1 MAKGVKIAAGTLL
14 ALGAVGGIAYLF
26 RQKKLLKNICVSH
39 TDIGWEATLYDI
51 VSSMQ
56 LGTTPSMQMPFQLT
70 LVINSNIDV
79 TVKEVDMSIVWLTT
93 GTDFLASDKLI
104 ANIYSE
110 RETILK
116 GKSETTLTI
125 NVDLS
130 PLAALTNGVSKFS
143 GIESLRD
150 KESDRIKNMEVL
162 LNNIGIKTKSTF
174 NSLKIYGNPNAKT
187 KKLINIYPKN
197 DHRIAMS
204 SAVLGL
210 LIGGKLKINNFET
223 VNTSFP
229 GFVALIKY
237 LGGRIEI
244 KK

>member
-1 MAKGVKIAAGTLL
+1 MGARLHEMQNSHERQQKTSAFFIALTLL
-14 ALGAVGGIAYLF
+14 TPGS
-26 RQKKLLKNICVSH
+26 KLLIKNINCNP
-39 TDIGWEATLYDI
+39 TRIG
-51 VSSMQ
+51 
-56 LGTTPSMQMPFQLT
+56 F
-70 LVINSNIDV
+70 INVLKKRMGAKI
-79 TVKEVDMSIVWLTT
+79 
-93 GTDFLASDKLI
+93 
-104 ANIYSE
+104 
-110 RETILK
+110 ILK
-116 GKSETTLTI
+116 VFKNNKNEEPVGNILIKNSKLKPFNCPKEMVPNLI
-125 NVDLS
+125 DEFPILFV
-130 PLAALTNGVSKFS
+130 LAALTNGVSKFS